1 LTTPKLVKSAL
12 FLLLIAG
19 ILGAFV
25 PSLRGAWVV
34 AATILWLGLVV
45 IRISGG
51 TGGLRS
57 RPSEF
62 DEFMTT
68 AKPAGQ
74 RPKDL
79 VDIERRFSWGAY
91 SSDEFEVRIR
101 PLLDR
106 LIAARLGTGTD
117 EEMPSRL
124 RASLDELGVARHEGD
139 TIRTDDIAAIVARI
153 EAL

>member
-1 LTTPKLVKSAL
+1 MKSAL
-12 FLLLIAG
+12 FLWFMAG
-19 ILGAFV
+19 IMGAIL
-25 PSLRGAWVV
+25 PTLRGAWVV
-34 AATILWLGLVV
+34 AAAILWLGLVV

-51 TGGLRS
+51 AGGLRS
-57 RPSEF
+57 RRSEF

-68 AKPAGQ
+68 VKPAGQ

-79 VDIERRFSWGAY
+79 VDIERRFSWGSY

-106 LIAARLGTGTD
+106 LIAARLGARAN
-117 EEMPSRL
+117 EEMPSEL
-124 RASLDELGVARHEGD
+124 RALLDKMRLTRHEDD
-139 TIRTDDIAAIVARI
+139 TIKTADISAIVDRI

>member
-1 LTTPKLVKSAL
+1 MTTAKLVRSAL

-19 ILGAFV
+19 IMGAAA

-34 AATILWLGLVV
+34 AAAILWLGLVV
-45 IRISGG
+45 IRIG
-51 TGGLRS
+51 TGAGGLRS

-62 DEFMTT
+62 DEFMSP

-106 LIAARLGTGTD
+106 LIKARLGTRAE
-117 EEMPSRL
+117 EEMPSEL
-124 RASLDELGVARHEGD
+124 RESLDEMSLTRDEDD
-139 TIRTDDIAAIVARI
+139 TIKTADIAAIVARI